1 LVGGRRIVFA
11 FLTKSNEQETEK
23 KKLFFYHSANG
34 PNAIIVTF
42 DVANYVILGKRI
54 HTKQENEGDVGHF
67 E

>member
-11 FLTKSNEQETEK
+11 FLTKSNEQETE

-42 DVANYVILGKRI
+42 DVANYVILGKGI
-54 HTKQENEGDVGHF
+54 HTKQENEGVVGDF

>member
-1 LVGGRRIVFA
+1 MN
-11 FLTKSNEQETEK
+11 KKQK

-42 DVANYVILGKRI
+42 DVANYVILGKGI
-54 HTKQENEGDVGHF
+54 YTKHENEGDVGDF